1 MSKKTKKEK
10 KEVFPGDKLGVIEEF
25 IEGKGAYKKEGFV
38 RSEDLGVTDYNV
50 LEHVVEV
57 EKITPELI
65 IPNEGD
71 EVIAEVGSVA
81 RRDARV
87 DIFMIN
93 KKEVIPSY
101 SGVIHISNIS
111 NNYVKNIDSAMRSGD
126 IIKAKIVNIKN
137 RLNQLSMEG
146 EAYGII
152 YAYCSRCGT
161 LLEKNRNR
169 LSCPKCNR
177 TESRQ
182 TSKNYGEEVLV

>member
-10 KEVFPGDKLGVIEEF
+10 KEVFPGEKLGVIEEF
-25 IEGKGAYKKEGFV
+25 IEGKGVYKKDGIV
-38 RSEDLGVTDYNV
+38 RSEELGVTDYNV

-57 EKITPELI
+57 EKITPKLI

-87 DIFMIN
+87 DISMVN
-93 KKEVIPSY
+93 GKEVFPSY
-101 SGVIHISNIS
+101 SGVIHISDIS
-111 NNYVKNIDSAMRSGD
+111 KNYVKNIDSAMRSGD
-126 IIKAKIVNIKN
+126 IIKAKVVNIKN

-146 EAYGII
+146 EAYGVI

-169 LSCPKCNR
+169 LACPKCNR

-182 TSKNYGEEVLV
+182 TAKNYGEEVLV

>member
-1 MSKKTKKEK
+1 MSKKAKKGK

-25 IEGKGAYKKEGFV
+25 IEGKGAYKKDGVV
-38 RSEDLGVTDYNV
+38 RSEELGFTDYNV

-57 EKITPELI
+57 EKKTPELI

-71 EVIAEVGSVA
+71 EVIAEIGSVA

-87 DIFMIN
+87 DVFIVN
-93 KKEVIPSY
+93 KKEVFPSY
-101 SGVIHISNIS
+101 SGVIHISDIS
-111 NNYVKNIDSAMRSGD
+111 KNYIKNIDSAMRSGD
-126 IIKAKIVNIKN
+126 IIKAKVVNVKN

-146 EAYGII
+146 EEYGVI

-161 LLEKNRNR
+161 LLEKNINR
-169 LSCPKCNR
+169 LVCSKCNR

-182 TSKNYGEEVLV
+182 TSKYYGEEVLV